1 MTLAD
6 TIFNIE
12 FKYNAQLVDKLICRI
27 QSDIKEERKNN
38 IKYLVFKMMKNV
50 VCKNILNYLNLLRGL
65 NLRVE
70 ETPDSDDLISDCY
83 VVYNHCVDKY
93 LVRSGYN
100 FYFYFNKALTRNFFR
115 LYTRAKTKLNRE
127 LEIEDES
134 VLYNRIE
141 YSTSNGSLGSVE
153 LLMELLQFNDI
164 EIRICRSRLSG
175 QKNIDFLK
183 ENLDVTNSQYNS
195 TLRVIKEKLIKY
207 QQEGE
212 L

>member
-70 ETPDSDDLISDCY
+70 EIPDSDDLISDCY

>member
-27 QSDIKEERKNN
+27 QSNIKEERKNN